1 MIFAIRR
8 AIAGD
13 FNFIMNSWTESYRR
27 SPFAKH
33 IPKYT
38 FHTNHHDL
46 MEAAIDQSNVLCAVS
61 KDNPDQIFGWVCF
74 EPTETKILHYIYVK
88 HPFRDLGIA
97 RKLLEQSTGTESITF
112 THIPEGNLGKTLFAT
127 GKYDP
132 YKFFKGAKK

>member
-8 AIAGD
+8 AIPAD

-27 SPFAKH
+27 SSFARL

-46 MEAAIDQSNVLCAVS
+46 MEKTLENSSFLCAVS
-61 KDNPDQIFGWVCF
+61 NDDPNQIFGWVCF
-74 EPTETKILHYIYVK
+74 EPNEKTLHYIYVK

-97 RKLLEQSTGTESITF
+97 KKLLEQSTGTEEVTF
-112 THIPEGNLGKTLFAT
+112 THLPEGNLGKTLFLT
-127 GKYDP
+127 GKYNP
-132 YKFFKGAKK
+132 YRFLKGETK

>member
-8 AIAGD
+8 AIPGD

-27 SPFAKH
+27 STFAKL

-46 MEAAIDQSNVLCAVS
+46 MEKTMERANILCAVS
-61 KDNPDQIFGWVCF
+61 KDDPNQIFGWVCF
-74 EPTETKILHYIYVK
+74 EPLTDVKVLHYIYVK

-97 RKLLEQSTGTESITF
+97 QKLLELSTGIDTVTF
-112 THIPEGNLGKTLFAT
+112 SHLPEGNLGKILFT
-127 GKYDP
+127 SGKYDP
-132 YKFFKGAKK
+132 YKFLKGE